1 MAEGLGISGSKSL
14 LNIAAST
21 VIGGTTTSSYSG
33 RRIGRV
39 NVIVAGSA
47 VGTVND
53 CATIAQAAV
62 ANQVFSIPNVTG
74 SYQVD
79 FPILVGIV
87 VVTGTGQT
95 VSVSYD

>member
-21 VIGGTTTSSYSG
+21 VIAVTTASSYAG
-33 RRIGRV
+33 RRIARV
-39 NVIVAGSA
+39 NVIVAGTT
-47 VGTVND
+47 VGTIND
-53 CATIAQAAV
+53 ALTVAQAAV
-62 ANQVFSIPNVTG
+62 ASQVFSIPNTVG
-74 SYQVD
+74 SYQLD
-79 FPILVGIV
+79 FPMFVGIV